1 MGLFVEQNSNRSK
14 LQEKL
19 AAELQEKARRNSN
32 PEGAGDGSTLG
43 NAPDG
48 VNDSAYMKDTKQT
61 TSLAWVWAI
70 IALIGAGVVIW
81 LVIVA
86 LNR

>member
-1 MGLFVEQNSNRSK
+1 MALFVNQNSNRTK

-19 AAELQEKARRNSN
+19 AAELQEKAKQKAA
-32 PEGAGDGSTLG
+32 AGDTKT
-43 NAPDG
+43 PDG
-48 VNDSAYMKDTKQT
+48 VHDSAYLEGTKQT
-61 TSLAWVWAI
+61 TSLAWIWVLVILAFV
-70 IALIGAGVVIW
+70 GAAIW